1 MRVFMKARN
10 HFIFISLIAM
20 LFVFSGVVSADE
32 NNSNVGTSVFNFL
45 KIQAGARPVAMGG
58 AFTGVADD
66 EASLYYNPAGVARL
80 AGKHFIAGY
89 HNNIYDMQSGFIG
102 YIHPLSEGQ
111 KLSFYANYL
120 NYGSFDRTDIN
131 GDVTGDFSGGDLLFA
146 VSYAREM
153 NEKIDVG
160 ATGKIIYEKI
170 DKYSATGIALDLG
183 AKYMLNDRNNTAF
196 GLMVQNLGA
205 QLSSYV
211 DGGDKESL
219 PLTLRAG
226 GSSHPRGIPLLVA
239 ADVIYPT
246 DNDIYFALGA
256 ELLSAQPLYIRLGW
270 TNLGEN
276 YKTGASSDDYAGFS
290 AGIGIELNSKV
301 QISYTVSPQ
310 AELGTS
316 HRITF
321 TGGI

>member
-1 MRVFMKARN
+1 MKARN
-10 HFIFISLIAM
+10 HLIFISLIVS
-20 LFVFSGVVSADE
+20 LFVFSGVVMADE
-32 NNSNVGTSVFNFL
+32 NNSNVGTSVFDFL
-45 KIQAGARPVAMGG
+45 KIPAGARPVALGG

-80 AGKHFIAGY
+80 EGKHFIAGY
-89 HNNIYDMQSGFIG
+89 HNNIFDMQSGFIG
-102 YIHPLSEGQ
+102 YIHPLREGQ

-120 NYGSFDRTDIN
+120 NYGSFDRTTSD
-131 GDVTGDFSGGDLLFA
+131 GDVIGDFSGGDLLFA
-146 VSYAREM
+146 ASYAREM
-153 NEKIDVG
+153 NENIDVG
-160 ATGKIIYEKI
+160 ATGKIIYEKV
-170 DKYSATGIALDLG
+170 DEYSATGVAVDLG
-183 AKYMLNDRNNTAF
+183 FKYSLNDRNNTVF

-205 QLSSYV
+205 QLSTYV

-219 PLTLRAG
+219 PLTVRGG
-226 GSSHPRGIPLLVA
+226 GSTHPRGVPVLVA

-246 DNDIYFALGA
+246 DNDIYVALGA
-256 ELLSAQPLYIRLGW
+256 ELLSVKPLFVRLGW

-290 AGIGIELNSKV
+290 AGIGIDLNSKV